1 MLTRRSVETLFALV
15 LFSACG
21 APSNSS
27 NTTPPVCPP
36 AESIE
41 CPEPAPTEPPAEPV
55 EVATEPVAQEATPEE
70 RQVLAGACDL
80 DAIPAG
86 LIEETTPEQNEAIIA
101 AVHGWVN
108 GQSAPWLIPRE
119 GILFAKSQDDL
130 GADPPH
136 PTWTREQGERAC
148 GLQTLWLRDR
158 LLAQLR
164 LHADP
169 GYGNPI
175 RCTGNVCCYSALGEY
190 DSGGGIIMSS
200 QGDGW
205 RLRAGYEV
213 AINGAVGADHTSE
226 VNEQVKRR
234 LQRLLRGRCAGEPS
248 VTP

>member
-1 MLTRRSVETLFALV
+1 MLTRRPQETLLV
-15 LFSACG
+15 LFLVTACG
-21 APSNSS
+21 APSGGPT
-27 NTTPPVCPP
+27 TTPELLSCPP
-36 AESIE
+36 AESVE
-41 CPEPAPTEPPAEPV
+41 CPQPEP
-55 EVATEPVAQEATPEE
+55 ATEPVAATTPDEPADE
-70 RQVLAGACDL
+70 RVVVAGACDL
-80 DAIPAG
+80 SAIPAA
-86 LIEETTPEQNEAIIA
+86 LIEETTPEQNDAIIA
-101 AVHGWVN
+101 AIHSWVN

-148 GLQTLWLRDR
+148 GVQTLWLRDR

-175 RCTGNVCCYSALGEY
+175 QCTGNVCCYSALGEY
-190 DSGGGIIMSS
+190 DSGGGIVMSS

-213 AINGAVGADHTSE
+213 AINGTVSTEHASG

-234 LQRLLRGRCAGEPS
+234 LQRLLRGRCAGEPAAL
-248 VTP
+248 